1 MATRYFKFTDGE
13 RTYFRTSASRVYLS
27 GWSVPTGSNGFS
39 IEPVANGRFPVV
51 EIEAKEYQALQVTKK
66 KRLLAAGW
74 QHLDCAAAIDSW
86 VWNHGLASQDPIAK
100 PADQARVEA
109 RILAST

>member
-86 VWNHGLASQDPIAK
+86 IWNHDLTGAELTTKQAA
-100 PADQARVEA
+100 PARIEARV
-109 RILAST
+109 LAST